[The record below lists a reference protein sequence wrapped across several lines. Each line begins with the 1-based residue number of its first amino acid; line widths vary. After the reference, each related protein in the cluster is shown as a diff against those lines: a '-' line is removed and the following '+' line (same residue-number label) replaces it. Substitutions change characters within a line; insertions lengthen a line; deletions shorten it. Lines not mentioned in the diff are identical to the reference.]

1 MEATLNPA
9 DLLTI
14 AGASIAAIVVTQF
27 AKMLFTLTRRV
38 VRIVALVTGLIVV
51 VGAYAMLNPVTVLG
65 VFLAV
70 IVGMQAGMAA
80 NATFDTV
87 NSGIDYQAVTPRS
100 PTVRERM
107 ANDDNA

>member
-14 AGASIAAIVVTQF
+14 AGASVAAIVVTQF
-27 AKMLFTLTRRV
+27 AKMMFTLTRRV
-38 VRIVALVTGLIVV
+38 VRIVALTTGLIVV
-51 VGAYAMLNPVTVLG
+51 VGAYTTLNPVTVIG

-87 NSGIDYQAVTPRS
+87 RSGIDYQTVTPNVS
-100 PTVRERM
+100 AV
-107 ANDDNA
+107 NDK

>member
-14 AGASIAAIVVTQF
+14 AGASVAAIVVTQF
-27 AKMLFTLTRRV
+27 AKILFTLTRRA

-51 VGAYAMLNPVTVLG
+51 VGAYVTLNPISIIG
-65 VFLAV
+65 VFLAI

-87 NSGIDYQAVTPRS
+87 RGGIDYQTVTPRS
-100 PTVRERM
+100 PAVLEETTE
-107 ANDDNA
+107 DD

>member
-1 MEATLNPA
+1 MDPTLNPA

-14 AGASIAAIVVTQF
+14 AGASVAAIVVTQF
-27 AKMLFTLTRRV
+27 AKILFTLTRRK
-38 VRIVALVTGLIVV
+38 VRIVALVTGLTVV
-51 VGAYAMLNPVTVLG
+51 VGAYVTLNPASVIG

-87 NSGIDYQAVTPRS
+87 RGGIDYQAVTPRS
-100 PTVRERM
+100 PAVLEGM
-107 ANDDNA
+107 AEDG

>member
-14 AGASIAAIVVTQF
+14 AGASVAAIVVTQF
-27 AKMLFTLTRRV
+27 AKILFTLTRRT

-51 VGAYAMLNPVTVLG
+51 VGAYVTLNPVTIIG

-80 NATFDTV
+80 NATFDTL
-87 NSGIDYQAVTPRS
+87 SAGIDYQTVTPRS
-100 PTVRERM
+100 PTVLEETT
-107 ANDDNA
+107 DDSD

>member
-1 MEATLNPA
+1 MDPATLDPA

-14 AGASIAAIVVTQF
+14 AGASVAAIVVTQF
-27 AKMLFTLTRRV
+27 AKMMFTLARRV
-38 VRIVALVTGLIVV
+38 VRVVALLTGLAVV
-51 VGAYAMLNPVTVLG
+51 VVAYVSLNDAVTVLG

-87 NSGIDYQAVTPRS
+87 RGGIGYRTVTVARS
-100 PTVRERM
+100 QGRSD
-107 ANDDNA
+107 ND